1 MTENNND
8 DAPPA
13 IESAVSVEAAVDKVV
28 ADGAAAADGT
38 ANAAIEGAAD
48 DLKDEV
54 KKDLP
59 AAAEEVDPIVDKLK
73 PLVEAEVKKA
83 VTELSIY
90 LNTRLDDAFKKLED
104 ASAADV
110 VAEAKVILADAK
122 VLVGKLKH
130 FL

>member
-1 MTENNND
+1 M
-8 DAPPA
+8 
-13 IESAVSVEAAVDKVV
+13 V

>member
-8 DAPPA
+8 AAPPA

-130 FL
+130 VL